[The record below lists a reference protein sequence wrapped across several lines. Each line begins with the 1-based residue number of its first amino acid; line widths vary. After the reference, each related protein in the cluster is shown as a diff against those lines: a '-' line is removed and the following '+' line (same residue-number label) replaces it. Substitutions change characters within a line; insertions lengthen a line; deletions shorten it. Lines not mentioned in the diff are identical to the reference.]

1 MTGMLGFWS
10 AAGVVSTTLATA
22 VIASKAI
29 SFRQFENELR
39 NLIGEEPIIDTRWV
53 EFPGCCV
60 FMIFGGGSKIDF
72 FRCRK
77 PLVIRNIVERFGPV
91 KESFSF
97 DF

>member
-10 AAGVVSTTLATA
+10 AAGIFSTTPATA

-39 NLIGEEPIIDTRWV
+39 NLIGEEPIIDTHWV
-53 EFPGCCV
+53 EFPGCSV

-77 PLVIRNIVERFGPV
+77 AIVIRDIVERFCPV
-91 KESFSF
+91 KEIFLF